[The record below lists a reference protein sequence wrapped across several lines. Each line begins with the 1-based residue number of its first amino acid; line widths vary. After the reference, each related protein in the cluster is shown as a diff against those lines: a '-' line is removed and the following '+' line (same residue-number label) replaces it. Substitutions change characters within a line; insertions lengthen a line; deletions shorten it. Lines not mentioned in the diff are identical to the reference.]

1 MNSQRSI
8 DSISVGESS
17 RLSVAGIYAFDYN
30 GSRGETDDE
39 SDNVRNDGGDFVK
52 QQQSQYPMSQFTC
65 ENDFMY
71 YTQDEDH
78 DSRRV
83 GLSIRAVGKPYRGK

>member
-8 DSISVGESS
+8 DSISVGESN

-30 GSRGETDDE
+30 GSRGEIDDE
-39 SDNVRNDGGDFVK
+39 SDNVRNDEGDFVK

-78 DSRRV
+78 DSRRI
-83 GLSIRAVGKPYRGK
+83 GLDI